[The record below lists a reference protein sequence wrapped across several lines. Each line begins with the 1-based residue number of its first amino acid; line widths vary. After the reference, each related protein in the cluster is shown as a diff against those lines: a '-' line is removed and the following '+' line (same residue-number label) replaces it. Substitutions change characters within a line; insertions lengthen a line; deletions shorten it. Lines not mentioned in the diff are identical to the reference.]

1 MDIGIVI
8 ALIKALAPKVSSA
21 EITAAVD
28 AWLDDHPEATTT
40 VEDGSITEAKLASAL
55 AALINGKQDA
65 PGTAGTA
72 GQVLGL
78 DNSLNPKWVDQSGG
92 GGTSDYSDLTNKPQI
107 NSVTLSG
114 NKSFS
119 DLGIHNVPS
128 GGTSGQVLKKA
139 SGTDYDAA
147 WGTVGVVVE
156 TVSGSTPSITGVAD
170 HRYICGEVSE
180 LSIVAPESGI
190 IDVLFTSGTTPTV
203 LTVTSAKTGVT
214 DILWA
219 NDFDPTTLDAS
230 TTYEL
235 NIMDGEYGVSCAWT

>member
-78 DNSLNPKWVDQSGG
+78 DNNLDPAWLNRNASGVDDVQIDGVSIVSGG
-92 GGTSDYSDLTNKPQI
+92 VATIPKAGDNAFGVVKKGESLT
-107 NSVTLSG
+107 
-114 NKSFS
+114 
-119 DLGIHNVPS
+119 
-128 GGTSGQVLKKA
+128 
-139 SGTDYDAA
+139 
-147 WGTVGVVVE
+147 VVE
-156 TVSGSTPSITGVAD
+156 TVTGSTASITGVAN

-219 NDFDPTTLDAS
+219 NDFDPTTIDAS
-230 TTYEL
+230 ATYEL